1 MKVYYYW
8 RKQTRKLNVDI
19 VDFLDTSRK
28 RLELSWNSTTN
39 YSKLRIGSTAQTEKY
54 EPVPSRNNL
63 EYEFA
68 SNSTL
73 RRLSHQKWH
82 AKGHHGLPGL
92 SSVWRQWVPPITK
105 ATHVRCRTSAKY
117 PLLHPNASYQRT
129 DCFVSQSC
137 QCQSFSKTNH
147 VQE

>member
-54 EPVPSRNNL
+54 EP
-63 EYEFA
+63 
-68 SNSTL
+68 
-73 RRLSHQKWH
+73 
-82 AKGHHGLPGL
+82 
-92 SSVWRQWVPPITK
+92 IT
-105 ATHVRCRTSAKY
+105 
-117 PLLHPNASYQRT
+117 
-129 DCFVSQSC
+129 
-137 QCQSFSKTNH
+137 FSK
-147 VQE
+147 